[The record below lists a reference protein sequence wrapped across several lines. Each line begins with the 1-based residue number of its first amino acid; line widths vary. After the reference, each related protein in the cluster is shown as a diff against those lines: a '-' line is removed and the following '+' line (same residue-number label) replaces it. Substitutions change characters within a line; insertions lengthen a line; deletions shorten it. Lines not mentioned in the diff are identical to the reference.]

1 MLQQLNATFGPKGL
15 VLIGPTQ
22 HYGYAAGGV
31 EAPPA
36 VETKWIDENRQKYY
50 ARVGPMSVPVS
61 EQNFMT
67 YGASSM
73 PTFVLID
80 KAGIVRLY
88 YPGKMTYDELAPR
101 IAKLLM

>member
-1 MLQQLNATFGPKGL
+1 MA
-15 VLIGPTQ
+15 
-22 HYGYAAGGV
+22 
-31 EAPPA
+31 
-36 VETKWIDENRQKYY
+36 
-50 ARVGPMSVPVS
+50 VPVS
-61 EQNFMT
+61 EQNFAT

-101 IAKLLM
+101 IAKLLG